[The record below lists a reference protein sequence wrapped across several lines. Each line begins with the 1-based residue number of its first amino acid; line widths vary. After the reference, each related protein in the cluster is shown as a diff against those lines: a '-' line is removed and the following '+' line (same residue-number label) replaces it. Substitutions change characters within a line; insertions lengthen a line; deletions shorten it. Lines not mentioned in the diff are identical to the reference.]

1 MTVTKNK
8 IIIGTRGSKLAL
20 WQANWIKDKLE
31 RLYPDL
37 VIEIEKIK
45 TTGDK
50 ITDAPLSRIGGKG
63 LFVKEIEEALFKSR
77 IDIAVHSMK
86 DVPAELPEGLHI
98 AAICERE
105 NPRDAIISNNNKS
118 LQELPDGAV
127 LGTSSLRRT
136 VQLKAIRTDF
146 NIKPLR
152 GNVDTRIKKLKNGDF
167 DAIILAMAGIK
178 RMGLE
183 NLITEV
189 ISEDTMI
196 PAIGQ
201 GAIGIETRVDDEFIN
216 EIIKP
221 LNHEDTAICVR
232 AERAFLSIMGGG
244 CQVPLACHA
253 KILKQNNKTT
263 INIEGILGDPDG
275 KWSII
280 RGSRNGSLSQANI
293 LAEDLARELLDK
305 GGNPNLLVE

>member
-1 MTVTKNK
+1 LTVTKNK

-37 VIEIEKIK
+37 VIAIEKIK

-118 LQELPDGAV
+118 LKELPDGAV

-152 GNVDTRIKKLKNGDF
+152 GNVDTRINKLKNGDF

-221 LNHEDTAICVR
+221 LNHEDTAICVL

-305 GGNPNLLVE
+305 GGNPKLLVE

>member
-1 MTVTKNK
+1 VTKNK

-37 VIEIEKIK
+37 VIAIEKIK

-118 LQELPDGAV
+118 LKELPDGAV

-136 VQLKAIRTDF
+136 VQLKAIRPDF

-152 GNVDTRIKKLKNGDF
+152 GNVDTRINKLKNGDF

-221 LNHEDTAICVR
+221 LNHEDTAICVL

-305 GGNPNLLVE
+305 GGNPKLLIE

>member
-1 MTVTKNK
+1 MTKNK

-37 VIEIEKIK
+37 VIAIEKIK

-118 LQELPDGAV
+118 LKELPDGAV

-152 GNVDTRIKKLKNGDF
+152 GNVDTRINKLKNGDF

-183 NLITEV
+183 NLIAEV

-221 LNHEDTAICVR
+221 LNHEDTAICVL

-305 GGNPNLLVE
+305 GGNPKLLVE

>member
-1 MTVTKNK
+1 MTKNK

>member
-37 VIEIEKIK
+37 VIAIEKIK

-118 LQELPDGAV
+118 LKELPDGAV

-152 GNVDTRIKKLKNGDF
+152 GNVDTRINKLKNGDF

-221 LNHEDTAICVR
+221 LNHEDTAICVL

-305 GGNPNLLVE
+305 GGNPKLLVE

>member
-1 MTVTKNK
+1 MTKNK

-37 VIEIEKIK
+37 VIAIEKIK

-118 LQELPDGAV
+118 LKELPDGAV

-152 GNVDTRIKKLKNGDF
+152 GNVDTRINKLKNGDF

-221 LNHEDTAICVR
+221 LNHEDTAICVL

-305 GGNPNLLVE
+305 GGNPKLLVE

>member
-1 MTVTKNK
+1 VTKNK

>member
-1 MTVTKNK
+1 VTKNK

-37 VIEIEKIK
+37 VIAIEKIK

-118 LQELPDGAV
+118 LKELPDGAV

-152 GNVDTRIKKLKNGDF
+152 GNVDTRINKLKNGDF

-221 LNHEDTAICVR
+221 LNHEDTAICVL

-305 GGNPNLLVE
+305 GGNPKLLVE

>member
-37 VIEIEKIK
+37 VIAIEKIK

-50 ITDAPLSRIGGKG
+50 ITDVPLSRIGGKG

-118 LQELPDGAV
+118 LKELPDGAV

-152 GNVDTRIKKLKNGDF
+152 GNVDTRINKLKNGDF

-221 LNHEDTAICVR
+221 LNHEDTAICVL

-305 GGNPNLLVE
+305 GGNPKLLVE

>member
-1 MTVTKNK
+1 VTKNK

-37 VIEIEKIK
+37 VIAIEKIK

-118 LQELPDGAV
+118 LKELPDGAV

-136 VQLKAIRTDF
+136 VQLKAIRPDF

-152 GNVDTRIKKLKNGDF
+152 GNVDTRINKLKNGDF

-183 NLITEV
+183 NLIAEV

-221 LNHEDTAICVR
+221 LNHEDTAICVL

-305 GGNPNLLVE
+305 GGNPKLLVE

>member
-1 MTVTKNK
+1 VTKNK

-37 VIEIEKIK
+37 VIAIEKIK

-118 LQELPDGAV
+118 LKELPDGAV

-152 GNVDTRIKKLKNGDF
+152 GNVDTRINKLK
-167 DAIILAMAGIK
+167 M
-178 RMGLE
+178 
-183 NLITEV
+183 
-189 ISEDTMI
+189 
-196 PAIGQ
+196 
-201 GAIGIETRVDDEFIN
+201 
-216 EIIKP
+216 
-221 LNHEDTAICVR
+221 
-232 AERAFLSIMGGG
+232 
-244 CQVPLACHA
+244 
-253 KILKQNNKTT
+253 
-263 INIEGILGDPDG
+263 GILTPLFLQWLG
-275 KWSII
+275 
-280 RGSRNGSLSQANI
+280 
-293 LAEDLARELLDK
+293 
-305 GGNPNLLVE
+305 